1 MVIQLDFF
9 SAIQASSIMRKKKH
23 VKFINNIVRNNYKT
37 INNQTSIFKKETI
50 ILLASRL

>member
-9 SAIQASSIMRKKKH
+9 SAVQASNIMRKKKH

-37 INNQTSIFKKETI
+37 INNQTIPQYSKRK
-50 ILLASRL
+50 LLYC